1 MDDIILISGQIND
14 KRSRS
19 CTTSSRRRFGSSTRD
34 RKRQFSS
41 QSQSG
46 TIVST
51 KRLSL
56 ISSCHHIPRVF
67 LPSSTTSSSVE
78 VTSPSSLSQSDPDL
92 SSNLSQDEE
101 TISLAFIKTS
111 AIVHRYVASRGQRE
125 RETEIYELVPTT
137 IDIRR
142 NCISHSQSSSN
153 IFKLNEFSHKRQ
165 TSYKKRNKVNLL

>member
-1 MDDIILISGQIND
+1 M
-14 KRSRS
+14 
-19 CTTSSRRRFGSSTRD
+19 GSSTRD
-34 RKRQFSS
+34 RKRQSS
-41 QSQSG
+41 TQTGS
-46 TIVST
+46 IVTT

-67 LPSSTTSSSVE
+67 LPSSTTSSSIE

-92 SSNLSQDEE
+92 SSSSQDEE

-125 RETEIYELVPTT
+125 RETDIYEFVPTT

-153 IFKLNEFSHKRQ
+153 VFNLNEFCHKHQ
-165 TSYKKRNKVNLL
+165 SSCKKRSKVNLL